1 MSALREQYS
10 LLRKFL
16 RSGFGNTVSL
26 CAKGMLAAAAFGVFA
41 AFFYP
46 SVIETALES
55 FAAMVEDAG
64 IMNEDGSISVFA
76 LLFNNWWAMLISAA
90 YGFIPFIFLPI
101 LSLISNGLILG
112 IFGAFYVQN
121 DLGLLTYLAGIL
133 PHGIFELPALVLS
146 IACGVA
152 LCRNMNRMITGNANR
167 VPMVE
172 LLSDL
177 LRVILLLVAPM
188 VVAAAFIECYI
199 TPLILSLFL

>member
-10 LLRKFL
+10 LLGKFL
-16 RSGFGNTVSL
+16 RSGFGKTVSL
-26 CAKGMLAAAAFGVFA
+26 CAKGMLAAVVFGVFA

-46 SVIETALES
+46 GVIETALDS

-112 IFGAFYVQN
+112 VFGAFYVQN
-121 DLGLLTYLAGIL
+121 DLGILAYLAGIL

-152 LCRNMNRMITGNANR
+152 LCSNMNRMITGNPNR

-188 VVAAAFIECYI
+188 VVAAAFIECFI

>member
-10 LLRKFL
+10 LLGKFL
-16 RSGFGNTVSL
+16 RSGFGKTVSL
-26 CAKGMLAAAAFGVFA
+26 CAKGMLAAVAFGVFA

-46 SVIETALES
+46 GVIETALDS
-55 FAAMVEDAG
+55 FAAMVEEAG
-64 IMNEDGSISVFA
+64 VINEDGSMSVFA

-101 LSLISNGLILG
+101 LSLISNGMILG
-112 IFGAFYVQN
+112 VFGAFYVQN
-121 DLGLLTYLAGIL
+121 GLGILAYLAGIL

-146 IACGVA
+146 IACGVT
-152 LCRNMNRMITGNANR
+152 LCSNMNRMITGNANR

-199 TPLILSLFL
+199 TPLIMGLFL